1 MENIQEVVTEL
12 ENQPE
17 TNLLPEEV
25 EEKFSQLMVRRG
37 GEEEGKGGGEGEEVE
52 EKFSQLMVRK
62 VREGREQGHGRGGG
76 GRRREG
82 KEGGGR
88 REGQKI

>member
-25 EEKFSQLMVRRG
+25 EEKFSQLMVRR
-37 GEEEGKGGGEGEEVE
+37 E
-52 EKFSQLMVRK
+52 
-62 VREGREQGHGRGGG
+62 
-76 GRRREG
+76 RRRE
-82 KEGGGR
+82 R
-88 REGQKI
+88 W